1 MHVLSGTSSKAQTFP
16 LFVYIGTTKLLA
28 LIDSGSTTTFL
39 DPSVIDRVHIPVKNH
54 SPLKVTVAN
63 GNILWTQAICN
74 DISYTIQGH
83 QFSSDFHVLELQGY
97 DIILGCDW
105 IYDHN
110 PIGINLKTREFTLDK
125 DGTKISFKDE
135 TLSNKDFLI
144 SHKKM
149 KSMLRKGTVGVVIY
163 VQKLQMNA
171 TSSTTPSALSDL
183 LEEYSD
189 IFKRP
194 LNCLQREKWTIKFH
208 SNLKMP

>member
-1 MHVLSGTSSKAQTFP
+1 
-16 LFVYIGTTKLLA
+16 
-28 LIDSGSTTTFL
+28 
-39 DPSVIDRVHIPVKNH
+39 
-54 SPLKVTVAN
+54 
-63 GNILWTQAICN
+63 
-74 DISYTIQGH
+74 
-83 QFSSDFHVLELQGY
+83 
-97 DIILGCDW
+97 
-105 IYDHN
+105 
-110 PIGINLKTREFTLDK
+110 
-125 DGTKISFKDE
+125 
-135 TLSNKDFLI
+135 
-144 SHKKM
+144 M